1 MQVKPAPASCC
12 RRPRVDGTDDPTA
25 LERLRRIERIDTLR
39 REDGFTLRQ
48 ALKAVELPRST
59 YYDWRKALRER
70 GVAGLVPK
78 SRRPFRSPGPR
89 WTKRDERRVLAVR
102 DARPY
107 CGKRRIHHELERRK
121 GGCGISASTVG
132 RILQRARKRGRIRPC
147 AFLRGRVAPKRRRDF
162 ANGHARRWKH
172 GERATAPGQL
182 VQIDHMTVRLDGAEL
197 KEVPADSSS
206 PRRLP
211 LHQTHVRARLL
222 PRLRLQ
228 RPPLLP
234 RPPRLHARRLR
245 AGRRRQRV
253 HAPFMALRGSR
264 ASAGSAT
271 STWPCCRP
279 EDPSGTAAVE
289 ACLKQAR
296 QRHLPHRVLE
306 PLPRRLHRRRRQRR
320 VPALPPLLQRTTAP
334 PRHRHGNP
342 QRVLRYP
349 LRAARNVRNV
359 VSPDKCLPRQLLH
372 NRLQPQCFL
381 RGLGGPNSIIGVA
394 AEAINPRRR

>member
-1 MQVKPAPASCC
+1 MQVKPAPASCY

-39 REDGFTLRQ
+39 REDDFTLRQ

-89 WTKRDERRVLAVR
+89 WTKRDERRVLAAR

-121 GGCGISASTVG
+121 GGCGIGASTVG

-197 KEVPADSSS
+197 KEFRAVCPFTRRMFARVYSRATAFNARRFFRDLLAFMRVVSVQVDGGSEFMAEFEGECRKRDIDLAVLP
-206 PRRLP
+206 PRRP
-211 LHQTHVRARLL
+211 QWNGCVERANDTSRTEFWSLYL
-222 PRLRLQ
+222 GDFTVDAANAEYQHYLRYYNEQ
-228 RPPLLP
+228 RP
-234 RPPRLHARRLR
+234 H
-245 AGRRRQRV
+245 
-253 HAPFMALRGSR
+253 RGIGMTTPNEFYDTLS
-264 ASAGSAT
+264 
-271 STWPCCRP
+271 
-279 EDPSGTAAVE
+279 
-289 ACLKQAR
+289 
-296 QRHLPHRVLE
+296 
-306 PLPRRLHRRRRQRR
+306 
-320 VPALPPLLQRTTAP
+320 ALPET
-334 PRHRHGNP
+334 
-342 QRVLRYP
+342 
-349 LRAARNVRNV
+349 
-359 VSPDKCLPRQLLH
+359 S
-372 NRLQPQCFL
+372 
-381 RGLGGPNSIIGVA
+381 
-394 AEAINPRRR
+394 EM